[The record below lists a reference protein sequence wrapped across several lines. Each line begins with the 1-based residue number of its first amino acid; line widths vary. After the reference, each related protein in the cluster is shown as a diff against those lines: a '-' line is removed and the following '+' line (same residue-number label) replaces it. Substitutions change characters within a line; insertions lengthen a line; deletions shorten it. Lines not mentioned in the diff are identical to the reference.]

1 MDTTLTA
8 LFFTDDL
15 TKHATINFEKDIKPY
30 KAFFDLPSF
39 DLTSILNKTDRWLNL
54 HFHIEDKGRDKL
66 HYFSITYL
74 DNVYKVFENEQ
85 DSLFVSET
93 TVDTTDQLFDMLLKK
108 LKQANSYDR
117 QRLIVMHQKG
127 KAMITLTEGQLTYL
141 DIILSLVIFILAV
154 YIINKW
160 GRKEKYTIRE
170 KIVIPLL
177 AITTI
182 FLISNSFITDLR
194 LNKPT
199 VTTTT
204 KVIYNGKNADDSTIT
219 QVKHSKSNYYDIKRT
234 HYAPTDIRLTSALKQ
249 PITYYNQLILTIIS
263 KDNSDFDRDYDIQKA
278 TVKGKGT
285 IVSKL
290 TLTTHK
296 RVYKNRW
303 SIFALVDKTYE
314 LTATV

>member
-1 MDTTLTA
+1 
-8 LFFTDDL
+8 
-15 TKHATINFEKDIKPY
+15 
-30 KAFFDLPSF
+30 
-39 DLTSILNKTDRWLNL
+39 
-54 HFHIEDKGRDKL
+54 
-66 HYFSITYL
+66 
-74 DNVYKVFENEQ
+74 
-85 DSLFVSET
+85 
-93 TVDTTDQLFDMLLKK
+93 
-108 LKQANSYDR
+108 
-117 QRLIVMHQKG
+117 
-127 KAMITLTEGQLTYL
+127 MITLTEGQLTYL

-199 VTTTT
+199 ITTTT
-204 KVIYNGKNADDSTIT
+204 KIIYNGKNADDSTLT
-219 QVKHSKSNYYDIKRT
+219 QVKHSDNNYYDVKRT
-234 HYAPTDIRLTSALKQ
+234 HYAPTDTRLASTLKQ
-249 PITYYNQLILTIIS
+249 PITYYNQLILTIPS
-263 KDNSDFDRDYDIQKA
+263 KKTAYDQDYDIQKA
-278 TVKGKGT
+278 TINGNGT

-303 SIFALVDKTYE
+303 SVFTLVDKTYE

>member
-1 MDTTLTA
+1 
-8 LFFTDDL
+8 
-15 TKHATINFEKDIKPY
+15 
-30 KAFFDLPSF
+30 
-39 DLTSILNKTDRWLNL
+39 
-54 HFHIEDKGRDKL
+54 
-66 HYFSITYL
+66 
-74 DNVYKVFENEQ
+74 
-85 DSLFVSET
+85 
-93 TVDTTDQLFDMLLKK
+93 
-108 LKQANSYDR
+108 
-117 QRLIVMHQKG
+117 
-127 KAMITLTEGQLTYL
+127 MIALTEGQLIYL
-141 DIILSLVIFILAV
+141 DIILSLIIFILAT
-154 YIINKW
+154 YIIDKW
-160 GRKEKYTIRE
+160 GKKETYTIRE
-170 KIVIPLL
+170 KITVPLL
-177 AITTI
+177 AIATI

-219 QVKHSKSNYYDIKRT
+219 QVKHSKSNYY
-234 HYAPTDIRLTSALKQ
+234 DIRLTSALKQ

-296 RVYKNRW
+296 RIYKNRW
-303 SIFALVDKTYE
+303 SVFALVDKTYE

>member
-1 MDTTLTA
+1 
-8 LFFTDDL
+8 
-15 TKHATINFEKDIKPY
+15 
-30 KAFFDLPSF
+30 
-39 DLTSILNKTDRWLNL
+39 
-54 HFHIEDKGRDKL
+54 
-66 HYFSITYL
+66 
-74 DNVYKVFENEQ
+74 
-85 DSLFVSET
+85 
-93 TVDTTDQLFDMLLKK
+93 
-108 LKQANSYDR
+108 
-117 QRLIVMHQKG
+117 
-127 KAMITLTEGQLTYL
+127 MIALTEGQLTYL
-141 DIILSLVIFILAV
+141 DIILSLIIFILAT
-154 YIINKW
+154 YIIDKW
-160 GRKEKYTIRE
+160 SKKEKYTICE
-170 KIVIPLL
+170 KIVVPLL
-177 AITTI
+177 TITTI
-182 FLISNSFITDLR
+182 FLIGSSFITDLR

-296 RVYKNRW
+296 RIYKNRW
-303 SIFALVDKTYE
+303 SVFALVDKTYE

>member
-1 MDTTLTA
+1 
-8 LFFTDDL
+8 
-15 TKHATINFEKDIKPY
+15 
-30 KAFFDLPSF
+30 
-39 DLTSILNKTDRWLNL
+39 
-54 HFHIEDKGRDKL
+54 
-66 HYFSITYL
+66 
-74 DNVYKVFENEQ
+74 
-85 DSLFVSET
+85 
-93 TVDTTDQLFDMLLKK
+93 
-108 LKQANSYDR
+108 
-117 QRLIVMHQKG
+117 
-127 KAMITLTEGQLTYL
+127 MITLTEGQLIYL
-141 DIILSLVIFILAV
+141 DIILSLVIFILAI
-154 YIINKW
+154 YIIDKW
-160 GRKEKYTIRE
+160 GKKETYTIRE
-170 KIVIPLL
+170 KITVPLL
-177 AITTI
+177 AIATI

-296 RVYKNRW
+296 RIYKNRW
-303 SIFALVDKTYE
+303 SVFALVDKTYE